1 MSEDKMTDNNKG
13 KKTIDKNGEVI
24 DNKKK
29 QQETEKRGGRE
40 RERERERLL
49 LMGKK
54 QVWSIST
61 LTMPKWRSHS

>member
-1 MSEDKMTDNNKG
+1 MRKIPN
-13 KKTIDKNGEVI
+13 
-24 DNKKK
+24 NKKK
-29 QQETEKRGGRE
+29 KKEKEKRGGRE